1 MHKLYQRY
9 YTLIEGHERNT
20 FWSGFIFTE
29 DDKST
34 ETYEYSSFDCFYD
47 AVTQDK
53 LPIMIEHS
61 RTILCHKPY
70 IHISGYFNRTITKRN
85 FVNPTRI
92 EVSYVECSPEF
103 YDFDFYKQKLSSDN
117 FVCFM
122 KEHYGVEAL
131 AMAMSNTGRS

>member
-53 LPIMIEHS
+53 LPIMIEHG
-61 RTILCHKPY
+61 RTMLCHKPY

-103 YDFDFYKQKLSSDN
+103 YDFDFYKQKLSLDN

>member
-1 MHKLYQRY
+1 MHKVYRKY
-9 YTLIEGHERNT
+9 YTLIEGHERNP
-20 FWSGFIFTE
+20 FCDGFIFTA

-53 LPIMIEHS
+53 LPIMIEHG
-61 RTILCHKPY
+61 RTMLCHKPY

-92 EVSYVECSPEF
+92 EVSYVECSPKS
-103 YDFDFYKQKLSSDN
+103 YGFDFYKQKLSSDD
-117 FVCFM
+117 FM
-122 KEHYGVEAL
+122 TFLQERYGADPTQIIQTILSE
-131 AMAMSNTGRS
+131 N